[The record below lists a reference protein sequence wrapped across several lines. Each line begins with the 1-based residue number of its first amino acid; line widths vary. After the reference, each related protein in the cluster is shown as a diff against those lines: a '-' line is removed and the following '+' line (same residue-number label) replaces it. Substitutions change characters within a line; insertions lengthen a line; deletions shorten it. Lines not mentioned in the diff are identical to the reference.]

1 MSLEDR
7 FKQRLGAVERLRRE
21 GEDAKAQTHLQEAVR
36 EYLNDRHPFTVASAE
51 YGLLVSY
58 NGYNL
63 VALAVVAHSGINSGE
78 GLAQTHRIEIAQ
90 ALNGLL
96 LSPAPA
102 RILVV
107 RNTPVK
113 AAVVDVLADKV
124 TDVAVW
130 TTDELMRLDLPL
142 QG

>member
-21 GEDAKAQTHLQEAVR
+21 GDNAGAHTHLQEAVR
-36 EYLNDRHPFTVASAE
+36 EYLNDRYPFTVAPAE

-58 NGYNL
+58 NGFNL
-63 VALAVVAHSGINSGE
+63 VALALVAHSGIGSHE
-78 GLAQTHRIEIAQ
+78 DFTQTQRTEVTHTLAR
-90 ALNGLL
+90 LL
-96 LSPAPA
+96 LSPAPT
-102 RILVV
+102 RMLVV
-107 RNTPVK
+107 RNSLVK
-113 AAVVDVLADKV
+113 GAVIDALADKLA
-124 TDVAVW
+124 DVAVW